1 MFKSSIS
8 RIGGQHAAHDME
20 ELNFYESEFDDFKKK
35 SKRRKLWQATD
46 VTADLPFFLLEV
58 FSEIWIAWNLILFAV
73 IAYDQF
79 MIPFSVAFNF
89 ELTGKFFAVDILC
102 FFLLAA
108 DIFLRAKTA
117 ITHPKRFSFDKHEVF
132 DYYINT
138 WFILD
143 LFATIPFCYLIMITG
158 EVGPRIIAMAR
169 LPRLLKIFRVVET
182 FQIIENNTDV
192 SI

>member
-1 MFKSSIS
+1 MFKSRIS
-8 RIGGQHAAHDME
+8 RIGSQLPAHDME

-46 VTADLPFFLLEV
+46 GTADLPFFLLEV

-102 FFLLAA
+102 FFLLA
-108 DIFLRAKTA
+108 
-117 ITHPKRFSFDKHEVF
+117 
-132 DYYINT
+132 
-138 WFILD
+138 
-143 LFATIPFCYLIMITG
+143 
-158 EVGPRIIAMAR
+158 
-169 LPRLLKIFRVVET
+169 ET
-182 FQIIENNTDV
+182 FSCDKKQQSLTQSDSASTNTKSLITTSTPGSS
-192 SI
+192 SICLPLFHSATLS